1 MFDFLKAFPSVTME
15 QYMWQMTIAQIGIA
29 KNDSTHIV
37 YLPDNEDAKF
47 QKKKKINVTSISQLA
62 NDFGIPVIKA
72 G

>member
-1 MFDFLKAFPSVTME
+1 
-15 QYMWQMTIAQIGIA
+15 MWQITIDNLVIA
-29 KNDSTHIV
+29 KHDSTHIV

-72 G
+72 E